1 MDIVNAKKECLSYD
15 ARLEHDMK
23 SWVRDEVREMILKD
37 SIKNNR
43 QVDEKVKVVK
53 KELMDKIE
61 LQIKEYC
68 DDRLNLPDLVGE
80 KCPYS
85 SLSNFLIT
93 FHTKTEKS
101 VKEMKL

>member
-1 MDIVNAKKECLSYD
+1 ME
-15 ARLEHDMK
+15 
-23 SWVRDEVREMILKD
+23 
-37 SIKNNR
+37 
-43 QVDEKVKVVK
+43 
-53 KELMDKIE
+53 KIE
-61 LQIKEYC
+61 QQIKEYC

>member
-1 MDIVNAKKECLSYD
+1 M
-15 ARLEHDMK
+15 
-23 SWVRDEVREMILKD
+23 
-37 SIKNNR
+37 
-43 QVDEKVKVVK
+43 DEKVKVVK
-53 KELMDKIE
+53 KELMEKIE
-61 LQIKEYC
+61 QQIKEYC
-68 DDRLNLPDLVGE
+68 DDRLDLPDLVGE